1 VGARV
6 HNLKNLS
13 VEVPLGRL
21 VGLTGVSGSGKSTLA
36 FDVLFAEGQRRY
48 LESLS
53 ARTRQA
59 LSPLERP
66 DVDRI
71 EGLPATVCID
81 QRTGSV
87 HPRSTLATL
96 TEISDFLR
104 LLYARAG
111 QAHCP
116 KCGRPVSRQTPAQ
129 IVDRI
134 LAAGDRRK
142 AMLLAPLVR
151 DRKGEHV
158 GVFEK
163 IVRDGFVRA
172 RVDGELIDAAT
183 PPKLA
188 KGKSHTIEVIV
199 DRIVVKDGIR
209 PRLTE
214 SVHAALRQGDG
225 QCLVSLEE
233 NGGWT
238 DLLFSERFACAEC
251 GVSYSNIE
259 PRTFSFNS
267 PHGACPT
274 CDGMGTIAAGDA
286 SKVCPDCSG
295 SRLNPFAR
303 SVTVGGAS
311 LPQILGLSVEEAAQR
326 LGGLK
331 EDPATP
337 QAAEVAVIQRTIPDV
352 ISRLQ
357 FLGEVGLGYLTLDRA
372 APSLSGGE
380 LQRARLA
387 SALGMDLS
395 GVCYILDEPTAGLHP
410 VDTARLIGAMER
422 LRGQG
427 NSVLVVEHDLDV
439 IRRCNWVIDLGPGA
453 GQDGGQLVAEGTP
466 EEVSH
471 DEESATGRYLRAG
484 FGSSPH
490 APHEVK
496 PSARTVFNDV
506 STPQSRPVEAPAS
519 QKGSAKDD
527 APSTDW
533 LTLTGAQRHN
543 LQNVTL
549 RIPLQRMV
557 CVTGVSGS
565 GKSSL
570 VLQTLV
576 PAVRQVLNARDR
588 APRVDALPTTAPPP
602 PSSSD
607 FEALTGVESIVR
619 MVTVDQKP
627 LGRNSRSTPATYTS
641 VWDEVR
647 RLFART
653 KEARLRGFT
662 ARRFRFT
669 DAEGRCPVCRGL
681 GVQQIRLDFL
691 APIEVSCPACR
702 GARFNRQTLTV
713 RYAGKSVADV
723 LALRIDEAA
732 SLFQNIPRLRQ
743 PLETLVDVG
752 LGYLTLGQSATTLSG
767 GEAQRVKLAAELSR
781 ESQETTL
788 FVLDEPTT
796 GLHPADVD
804 RLTRVLR
811 RLVERGHTVV
821 VVEHHLGL
829 IAASDWMIDLGPGAG
844 AEGGRIVAD
853 GTPAEVSHVAESATG
868 AALKESC

>member
-1 VGARV
+1 MSIEGARV
-6 HNLKNLS
+6 HNLQNLS

-71 EGLPATVCID
+71 EGLPATVCVD

-87 HPRSTLATL
+87 HPRSTIATL
-96 TEISDFLR
+96 TEVSDFLR

-116 KCGRPVSRQTPAQ
+116 QCGRPVSRQTPAQ

-158 GVFEK
+158 SVFEK

-188 KGKSHTIEVIV
+188 KGKTHTIEVIV

-225 QCLVSLEE
+225 QCIVSLEE
-233 NGGWT
+233 NGGWS

-251 GVSYSNIE
+251 GVSYPNIE

-267 PHGACPT
+267 PHGACPA
-274 CDGMGTIAAGDA
+274 CDGMGTVTTGEMT
-286 SKVCPDCSG
+286 SVCAECGG
-295 SRLNPFAR
+295 SRLNAFAR

-311 LPQILGLSVEEAAQR
+311 LPQILGLSVEEAGRQ
-326 LGGLK
+326 LGGLCK
-331 EDPATP
+331 DPATP
-337 QAAEVAVIQRTIPDV
+337 QAAELAVMQRTIPDIV
-352 ISRLQ
+352 SRLE

-439 IRRCNWVIDLGPGA
+439 IRRCDWVIDLGPGA
-453 GQDGGQLVAEGTP
+453 GEDGGRLVAEGTP
-466 EEVSH
+466 EDVSRN
-471 DEESATGRYLRAG
+471 EASVTGRYLRAG
-484 FGSSPH
+484 VESSPH

-496 PSARTVFNDV
+496 PSVQTAVNEREVV
-506 STPQSRPVEAPAS
+506 ASSTQ
-519 QKGSAKDD
+519 
-527 APSTDW
+527 W
-533 LTLTGAQRHN
+533 LTLTGGRRHN

-549 RIPLQRMV
+549 RIPLERMV
-557 CVTGVSGS
+557 CITGVSGS

-576 PAVRQVLNARDR
+576 PAVRQVLNARER
-588 APRVDALPTTAPPP
+588 APRVEPQPATETSP
-602 PSSSD
+602 PSLSD
-607 FEALTGVESIVR
+607 FDALTGVESIAR

-669 DAEGRCPVCRGL
+669 DAEGRCPACRGL

-752 LGYLTLGQSATTLSG
+752 LGYLALGQSATTLSG

-781 ESQETTL
+781 ESHEPTL

-821 VVEHHLGL
+821 VVEHHLGV

-844 AEGGRIVAD
+844 AEGGRIVAE
-853 GTPAEVSHVAESATG
+853 GTPAEVSRVAESATG
-868 AALKESC
+868 AALMAFR